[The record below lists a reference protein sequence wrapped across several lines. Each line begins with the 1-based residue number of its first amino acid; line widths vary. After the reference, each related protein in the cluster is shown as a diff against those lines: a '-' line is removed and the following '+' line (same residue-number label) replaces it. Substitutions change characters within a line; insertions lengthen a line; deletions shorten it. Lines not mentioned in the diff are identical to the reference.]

1 MSGEQNI
8 PDKFREAYDNAFGQA
23 DEDKDGIIKGSK
35 VEEVFNNA
43 TKNAGEDAENF
54 KDKMYAFYEETRGKY
69 DEDYKKDDLWFQF
82 QKKVGWK

>member
-1 MSGEQNI
+1 MSE
-8 PDKFREAYDNAFGQA
+8 DKTISERFQEAYNNAFGEA